1 MAGPNLRSA
10 LLVEVPEA
18 EPLVRRWR
26 MDLDPHAALGV
37 PAHITVLFP
46 FAPPPL
52 ISTTILDRLGELLT
66 AVDAFN
72 YNLIE
77 TGWFGD
83 SVLWLA
89 PDPPDPFRSLTRRI
103 GDAFTDYPPYGGRFG
118 EPVPAPDDRRWW
130 PTRADEGC
138 RNCGPSR
145 SSDQRHRGVD
155 KPAARTGNRAMA
167 ARRVV
172 SSPKR
177 HVRRA
182 ATPRPLKVTKTP

>member
-1 MAGPNLRSA
+1 MVVMAGPNLRSA

-18 EPLVRRWR
+18 EPLVGQWR

-66 AVDAFN
+66 AVDAFS

-118 EPVPAPDDRRWW
+118 EPVPHLTIADGGLPEQMKAAETAVQAGLPISATAASVSLLHELVTGRWQRAASFPLRR
-130 PTRADEGC
+130 TT
-138 RNCGPSR
+138 
-145 SSDQRHRGVD
+145 SDAQQHRG
-155 KPAARTGNRAMA
+155 R
-167 ARRVV
+167 
-172 SSPKR
+172 
-177 HVRRA
+177 
-182 ATPRPLKVTKTP
+182 

>member
-1 MAGPNLRSA
+1 MLVMARRNLRSA

-18 EPLVRRWR
+18 EPLVGQWR

-66 AVDAFN
+66 AVDAFS

-89 PDPPDPFRSLTRRI
+89 PDRPDPFRSLTRCI

-118 EPVPAPDDRRWW
+118 EPVPHLTIADGGLPGQMMAAETAVQAGLPISATAASVSLLHELVTGRWQ
-130 PTRADEGC
+130 RAVSF
-138 RNCGPSR
+138 PLR
-145 SSDQRHRGVD
+145 SAASDVEQHRG
-155 KPAARTGNRAMA
+155 R
-167 ARRVV
+167 
-172 SSPKR
+172 
-177 HVRRA
+177 
-182 ATPRPLKVTKTP
+182 